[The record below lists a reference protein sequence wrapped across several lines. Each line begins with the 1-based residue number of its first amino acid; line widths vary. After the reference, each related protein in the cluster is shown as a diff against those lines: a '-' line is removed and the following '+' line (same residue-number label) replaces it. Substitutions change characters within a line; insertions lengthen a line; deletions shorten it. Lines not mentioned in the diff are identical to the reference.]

1 MVYYMLF
8 GEIERN
14 SRTWQTSDG
23 RSENSRHV
31 QNSEV
36 KEGLTVY
43 KRRKG
48 PEFIYQVETMNVHQQ
63 PVAHKTRGR
72 GKQTFK
78 DDMKKSREELVWKRL
93 V

>member
-1 MVYYMLF
+1 MAEVRTVDMYKIQKWRVEWEKSGVNE
-8 GEIERN
+8 GE
-14 SRTWQTSDG
+14 
-23 RSENSRHV
+23 
-31 QNSEV
+31 
-36 KEGLTVY
+36 EGLTVY

-48 PEFIYQVETMNVHQQ
+48 PEFIHQVETMNVHQQ

>member
-1 MVYYMLF
+1 M
-8 GEIERN
+8 
-14 SRTWQTSDG
+14 
-23 RSENSRHV
+23 
-31 QNSEV
+31 
-36 KEGLTVY
+36 TVY

-48 PEFIYQVETMNVHQQ
+48 PEFIHQVETMNVHQQ

-78 DDMKKSREELVWKRL
+78 DDMKKSREELIWKRL